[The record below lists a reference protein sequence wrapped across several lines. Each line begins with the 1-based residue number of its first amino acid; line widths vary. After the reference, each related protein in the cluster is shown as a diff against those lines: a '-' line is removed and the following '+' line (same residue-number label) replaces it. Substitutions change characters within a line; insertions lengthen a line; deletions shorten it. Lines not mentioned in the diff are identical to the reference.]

1 MSVLTML
8 GRVKATFLAL
18 LATSVALALPG
29 LCLADE
35 TPNPALSACKAEYV
49 QLGPAGFVAKYGATE
64 TLGACL
70 AAHGGSATTAPTSTG
85 PEAACKA
92 EYLQLGAAAFVAKYG
107 TGETFGACLKARNVT
122 TAPSADT
129 APANGIAARLCELE
143 YKQSGAD
150 SFAAKYG
157 AGDAAKRACL
167 LAKAAQAQAIVAQ
180 CKQDEACVKKALGM
194 GAGDVK
200 SPAKPKV
207 KPHAD
212 GSTSVAAGLCVAEG
226 KALGKDAFQA
236 KYGGKDRGVA
246 TCVKAALA
254 KASSIVAAC
263 KVSSAASKDAFRQC
277 VAEGLK
283 KAAG

>member
-92 EYLQLGAAAFVAKYG
+92 EYLQLGAAAFVAKYD
-107 TGETFGACLKARNVT
+107 TGETFGACLEAHSVVT
-122 TAPSADT
+122 TPSGDA

-180 CKQDEACVKKALGM
+180 CKQDETCVKKALG

-212 GSTSVAAGLCVAEG
+212 GSTSVAAALCVAEG

-236 KYGGKDRGVA
+236 KYGGNDRGIA

-263 KVSSAASKDAFRQC
+263 KVSTAASKDAFRQC
-277 VAEGLK
+277 VAEALK

>member
-1 MSVLTML
+1 MSVLKML

-18 LATSVALALPG
+18 LAASVALALPG
-29 LCLADE
+29 LSLADE

-49 QLGPAGFVAKYGATE
+49 QLGPAGFVAKYGVTE

-107 TGETFGACLKARNVT
+107 TGETFGACLKAHSVVT
-122 TAPSADT
+122 TPSGDA

-180 CKQDEACVKKALGM
+180 CKQDETCVKKALG

-212 GSTSVAAGLCVAEG
+212 GSTSVAAALCVAEG

-236 KYGGKDRGVA
+236 KYGGNDRGIA

-254 KASSIVAAC
+254 KANSIVAAC

-277 VAEGLK
+277 VAEALK